1 MIEPSKLL
9 QEVNN
14 IIRKTK
20 NIENLKEFNLIM
32 NNYNKLNNIP
42 YDIFEI
48 QTFVNK
54 NSRNKNNKNTLKNI
68 TNFKSNTIEQL
79 NLLFDYNKEIYINI
93 CLFFSKKQ
101 NLYSH
106 LIN

>member
-42 YDIFEI
+42 YDIFE
-48 QTFVNK
+48 TK
-54 NSRNKNNKNTLKNI
+54 KEEKKRSER

-101 NLYSH
+101 YLYSH
-106 LIN
+106 LII